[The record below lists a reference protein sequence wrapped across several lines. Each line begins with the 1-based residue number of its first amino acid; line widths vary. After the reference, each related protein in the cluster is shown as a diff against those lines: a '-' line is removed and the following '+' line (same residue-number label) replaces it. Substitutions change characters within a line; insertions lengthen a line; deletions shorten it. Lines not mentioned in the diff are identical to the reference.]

1 VSLTFT
7 KQNVDQVQHEDA
19 LVVKKTDDLKAFMRN
34 RLQENVQMLVKIIEE
49 DIAANQEEMT

>member
-1 VSLTFT
+1 MSLTFT